1 MRRLSSAAMAAVLSL
16 AATHAARAQ
25 GTVLP
30 ESVVTAT
37 RVPTQIERVPAGVT
51 VIDRATIQSRGYNSL
66 VDALSAVPGL
76 RVVQSGGDGA
86 NASVF
91 TRGTNSNAT
100 LVLRD
105 GVPINDPSDPGGAFN
120 FGVDPLGDIERIEV
134 VRGPMS
140 GVYGSGAIGGVINI
154 ITRRPTGT
162 PQASLDLAAGYP
174 AAGRAIG
181 SLTGTTGRFDY
192 SLQAEGQGQRGF
204 DNTPRRMSVFAS
216 EWDGYT
222 GGLAAAEVGFTPVE
236 GTRVFGYVR
245 GRTARFGLDDT
256 GFPAFDSAKYDGT
269 DQNIMG
275 RVGVSSLLFGGVLD
289 TRLNLSQMRS
299 FRHYT
304 QQLEALDP
312 SQTSSNSRYRGERTL
327 LQWNNTVHLPD
338 WGAATASSLIFG
350 LEHTVESSRSSLD
363 TSSGGFG
370 FQNTVD
376 ASATNNAANVGL
388 QTLLFQ
394 RLTVTLDL
402 RQQNA
407 RYGGDA
413 TTWRTGGVL
422 AVPEVWSRFKLAY
435 GTAFKAPSLFD
446 LFGQDNFGYVGN
458 PGLKPE
464 RSQGWEAGIAID
476 VPALGRSDF
485 ATLEVTYFDNRVRDL
500 INVVFNSS
508 FTASTTE
515 NVASAR
521 SQGVESSL
529 TLRPASWL
537 EAILTYTYTDSRN
550 VRTNAQ
556 LLRRPLNQASANLRI
571 TPLPKLTIT
580 PEVLYTG
587 AFQDFL
593 SDNNG
598 IPVGVAQAKAGTI
611 VNLGV
616 NYAITP
622 QTTAY
627 VDARN
632 LFNSRFEAANGFQIP
647 GARVL
652 AGVRMRF

>member
-1 MRRLSSAAMAAVLSL
+1 VRRLPPTAAAL
-16 AATHAARAQ
+16 AAIALMHPAAAQ
-25 GTVLP
+25 ETTLP

-37 RVPTQIERVPAGVT
+37 RVPTKIERVPAGVT

-76 RVVQSGGDGA
+76 RVVQSGGDGS

-154 ITRRPTGT
+154 ITRRASAT
-162 PQASLDLAAGYP
+162 PQASVDLAAGLP
-174 AAGRAIG
+174 TSGRAIG
-181 SLTGTTGRFDY
+181 SLTGTTGKFDY
-192 SLQAEGQGQRGF
+192 SIQAEGQGERGF
-204 DNTPRRMSVFAS
+204 DNTPQRMSVYNG
-216 EWDGYT
+216 ERDGYS
-222 GGLAAAEVGFTPVE
+222 GGLAAAELGFTPIE
-236 GTRVFGYVR
+236 GTRAFVYLR

-256 GFPAFDSAKYDGT
+256 GFPAFDSRNYNGT

-275 RVGVSSLLFGGVLD
+275 RIGVNSTLFDGVWQ
-289 TRLNLSQMRS
+289 TQLNASQFRS
-299 FRHYT
+299 FRHYN
-304 QQLEALDP
+304 QQLELLDP
-312 SQTSSNSRYRGERTL
+312 NQASSNSRYRGQRSVVS
-327 LQWNNTVHLPD
+327 WANTVNLPD
-338 WGAATASSLIFG
+338 WGMATGSSLIFG
-350 LEHTVESSRSSLD
+350 LEHTTDSARTSLD
-363 TSSGGFG
+363 TGSFGSVFQSSVG
-370 FQNTVD
+370 
-376 ASATNNAANVGL
+376 ASATNNAGNVGL

-394 RLTVTLDL
+394 RLTFTLDL

-407 RYGGDA
+407 KYGGDA
-413 TTWRTGGVL
+413 TTWRTGGVF
-422 AVPEVWSRFKLAY
+422 AVPEIWTRFKLAY

-446 LFGQDNFGYVGN
+446 LFGIDNFGYVGN
-458 PGLKPE
+458 PNLKPE
-464 RSQGWEAGIAID
+464 RSQGWEGGVAID

-485 ATLEVTYFDNRVRDL
+485 ATLEVTYFDNRIRDL

-529 TLRPASWL
+529 TLRPASWM

-556 LLRRPLNQASANLRI
+556 LLRRPLNQATANLRI
-571 TPLPKLTIT
+571 TPTDRLTIS
-580 PEVLYTG
+580 PELLYTG
-587 AFQDFL
+587 PFQDFL

-598 IPVGVAQAKAGTI
+598 YPIGVAQAKAGTI
-611 VNLGV
+611 FNVGV
-616 NYAITP
+616 NYKITQ

-632 LFNSRFEAANGFQIP
+632 LFNSRFEAANGFQMP

-652 AGVRMRF
+652 FGVRTRF